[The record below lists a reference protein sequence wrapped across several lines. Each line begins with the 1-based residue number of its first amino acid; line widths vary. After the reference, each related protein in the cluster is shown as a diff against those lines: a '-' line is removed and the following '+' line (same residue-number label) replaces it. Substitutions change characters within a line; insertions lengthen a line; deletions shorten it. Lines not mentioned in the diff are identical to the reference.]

1 MLERHFLLCRGLPA
15 LLLDGRRLVRP
26 LHLHVTQEAHD
37 LVLQALQ
44 ETFKQGKRLALV
56 FLLGVLVGIGSQV
69 DALPELVHHLQV
81 LFPERVQHLQ
91 HDLLFELS
99 HARANTLGFLVVS
112 RLHRIDN
119 ALPQGLS

>member
-1 MLERHFLLCRGLPA
+1 M
-15 LLLDGRRLVRP
+15 
-26 LHLHVTQEAHD
+26 
-37 LVLQALQ
+37 
-44 ETFKQGKRLALV
+44 
-56 FLLGVLVGIGSQV
+56 

-119 ALPQGLS
+119 ASPQGLLVKGVVFIEPLCHRQI